1 MPTTV
6 STFAQLKAAIED
18 QTTTEIVV
26 TADIKILSGGAK
38 VNVTKPSLVMDF
50 GGFKVTDYNSLT
62 FTDTNLYPHLLR
74 G

>member
-50 GGFKVTDYNSLT
+50 GGFKATDYNSLT
-62 FTDTNLYPHLLR
+62 FTDTNLCPHLLR

>member
-1 MPTTV
+1 MPTMV

-38 VNVTKPSLVMDF
+38 VNVTKPLQYRRIRTL
-50 GGFKVTDYNSLT
+50 GFN
-62 FTDTNLYPHLLR
+62 
-74 G
+74 

>member
-6 STFAQLKAAIED
+6 STFAQLKAAIKD

-38 VNVTKPSLVMDF
+38 VNVTKPSLVIDF

-74 G
+74 W